1 MNDTLLKDALERIAV
16 TALLAGIS
24 TALVVTQDW
33 DYYWVPILA
42 VVLNTLKV
50 FIAQRFGDPNTGGF
64 TDVVSDEM
72 EADSQFTPD
81 EVGLPEDG
89 EELPEDEFINLGE

>member
-1 MNDTLLKDALERIAV
+1 MNDTLIKDALERIAV

-42 VVLNTLKV
+42 VILNTMKMLV
-50 FIAQRFGDPNTGGF
+50 AQRFGDPNTGGF
-64 TDVVSDEM
+64 TNVVSDEM